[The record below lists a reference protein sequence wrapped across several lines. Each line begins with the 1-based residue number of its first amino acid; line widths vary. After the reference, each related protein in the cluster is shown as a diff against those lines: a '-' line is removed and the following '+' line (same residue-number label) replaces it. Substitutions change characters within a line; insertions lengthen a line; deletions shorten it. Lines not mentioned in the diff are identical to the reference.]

1 MCAWSN
7 SHVQLFVTQWTVA
20 RQALLSLAF
29 SRQEYWSGLPCPPPG
44 ESSYPRIEPSLPHC
58 RQILCLM
65 GRQGSFTDTIFHL
78 KGWHGFSVLNILVM
92 FSQKQLEG
100 DYCHKEHYWWNF
112 FLKPRIIWA
121 LKQNW
126 DFEKRAS
133 ATVTM
138 IVFQSLQTFM
148 MRQSDIV
155 EYKCLKNLHNSGN
168 QHFAINKWLMLQNY
182 TS

>member
-7 SHVQLFVTQWTVA
+7 SHVQLFVTPWTVA

-65 GRQGSFTDTIFHL
+65 KRQGSFTDTIFYL

-92 FSQKQLEG
+92 FSQKQLKG

-121 LKQNW
+121 LKQKLRFW
-126 DFEKRAS
+126 KTCICHCDHDSVPVFTDFHDETEWYCWIQMFKKS
-133 ATVTM
+133 A
-138 IVFQSLQTFM
+138 
-148 MRQSDIV
+148 
-155 EYKCLKNLHNSGN
+155 
-168 QHFAINKWLMLQNY
+168 
-182 TS
+182 